1 MRRSAILICAML
13 AIAASVTLSAH
24 LLTFK
29 GTVVAVEKDTIKMN
43 AVDPETKKSTEKKF
57 FVDDETKVL
66 RGDKVVK
73 YADAKIQKGENI
85 TITVDHDLD
94 EELAQ
99 IIRLGAAKK

>member
-1 MRRSAILICAML
+1 MK
-13 AIAASVTLSAH
+13 IAAAVVSCVIVALATVTLSAH
-24 LLTFK
+24 LITFK
-29 GTVVAVEKDTIKMN
+29 GTVLGVEKETIKIN
-43 AVDPETKKSTEKKF
+43 AVDPETKKAAEKTF

-73 YADAKIQKGENI
+73 FAEARIQKGENI

-99 IIRLGAAKK
+99 IIRLGTAKK